1 MKRCQSLFI
10 LLLITHAL
18 VAQQAT
24 LSEREYALKY
34 KKSVQLFAGQQ
45 YFEAQ
50 SELTPLT
57 NRKYTNSM
65 VPYAHFY
72 HALCSFKQNKFFETR
87 IVLRQLFERFPDW
100 DTIDEAYYLYANAAL
115 SDNYVD
121 EGMQYL
127 NRISGTVLKKDIEN
141 MLYYHFSK
149 VTDRTQ
155 LKQLNQKFPNNAI
168 IAQILVD
175 NIQKSRNVSK
185 EDLEISDRLTNRF
198 NLGESTSTQKKPNP
212 QHKRDNKGVVNIA
225 VLLPFRLNDFDAS
238 KSNRANQYIYDLYAG
253 MKLAK
258 SKLEAEQINI
268 NLLTFDIDRDASLIS
283 ALVEDNQF
291 SQVDLLIGPLYPE
304 ANKIANNFAKSNDVV
319 QVHPLSNNRQLVA
332 SDKNTFLAAPSFE
345 TQSAKALEYM
355 KTQTIGRTVAIYYGN
370 TRKDSTFA
378 YAYRDEAL
386 KTGVEIITIRKFT
399 NAEDIDTRRR
409 PSHIFIS
416 GSETSFGG
424 KVINAL
430 DKKKITSPIIAASSA
445 FDFEGSS
452 LNIFNRELS
461 LIQLDYVN
469 RDKEEVKNF
478 RSTFFNEQN
487 ISPSYYSYWGYDM
500 LLFYA
505 RMLNNGKNQLRSS
518 LNAIEY
524 TQGYTLDGFDYTN
537 GANENQI
544 VPIIK
549 YQDGKFIEVMR

>member
-1 MKRCQSLFI
+1 MKRCYSLFI
-10 LLLITHAL
+10 LLLISQAL

-34 KKSVQLFAGQQ
+34 KKAVQLFAAQQ

-57 NRKYTNSM
+57 HRKYVNSM

-87 IVLRQLFERFPDW
+87 IFLRQLFERFPDW
-100 DTIDEAYYLYANAAL
+100 DKIDEAYYLYANAAL

-121 EGMQYL
+121 EGMQYI
-127 NRISGTVLKKDIEN
+127 NRISGTALKTEVEN

-149 VTDRTQ
+149 VTDRTP
-155 LKQLNQKFPNNAI
+155 LKQLNQKFPNNVI
-168 IAQILVD
+168 IAQLLVD
-175 NIQKSRNVSK
+175 NIQKSRTASK
-185 EDLEISDRLTNRF
+185 EDLEISDRLTNIF
-198 NLGESTSTQKKPNP
+198 NLGVNQAIN
-212 QHKRDNKGVVNIA
+212 KRTNSIRDPKGTVNIA

-238 KSNRANQYIYDLYAG
+238 KSNRANQYIYDMYVG

-258 SKLEAEQINI
+258 SKLEAEQIFVNI
-268 NLLTFDIDRDASLIS
+268 LTFDIDRDTSLIS
-283 ALVEDNQF
+283 ALVKDNQF
-291 SQVDLLIGPLYPE
+291 AQVDLLIGPLYPE
-304 ANKIANNFAKSNDVV
+304 ANKIANNFAKSNDVL
-319 QVHPLSNNRQLVA
+319 QLHPLSNNRQLIINE
-332 SDKNTFLAAPSFE
+332 KNTFLAAPSFE
-345 TQSAKALEYM
+345 TQSAKGLEYM

-378 YAYRDEAL
+378 YAYRDEAI
-386 KTGVEIITIRKFT
+386 KASIEVITIRKFT
-399 NAEDIDTRRR
+399 KPEDIDTRRR

-416 GSETSFGG
+416 GSEESFGG
-424 KVINAL
+424 KVVNAL

-445 FDFEGSS
+445 FDFDALS

-469 RDKEEVKNF
+469 RDKDDVKNF
-478 RSTFFNEQN
+478 RSIFFNEQN
-487 ISPSYYSYWGYDM
+487 STPSYYSYWGYDI

-505 RMLNNGKNQLRSS
+505 RMLNNGKNQLRRS

>member
-1 MKRCQSLFI
+1 MKRCYSLFI
-10 LLLITHAL
+10 LLLITQAL

-34 KKSVQLFAGQQ
+34 KKAVQLYAAQQ

-50 SELTPLT
+50 RELTPLT
-57 NRKYTNSM
+57 NRKYANSM
-65 VPYAHFY
+65 VPYGHFY
-72 HALCSFKQNKFFETR
+72 HALCTFKQNKFFETR

-100 DTIDEAYYLYANAAL
+100 DKIDEAYYLYANAAL

-121 EGMQYL
+121 EGLQYL
-127 NRISGTVLKKDIEN
+127 NRISGTALKTDTEN

-149 VTDRTQ
+149 ISDRTL
-155 LKQLNQKFPNNAI
+155 LKQLNQKFPNNAV

-175 NIQKSRNVSK
+175 NIQKSRAVSK
-185 EDLEISDRLTNRF
+185 EDLEISDRLTNKF
-198 NLGESTSTQKKPNP
+198 NLGVNLVKNKKSNS
-212 QHKRDNKGVVNIA
+212 KREAKGIINIA
-225 VLLPFRLNDFDAS
+225 ILLPFRLSDFEAS
-238 KSNRANQYIYDLYAG
+238 KSNRANQYIYDMYVG

-258 SKLEAEQINI
+258 SKLETEQINI

-304 ANKIANNFAKSNDVV
+304 ANKIANNFAKSNDLL
-319 QVHPLSNNRQLVA
+319 QLHPLSNNRQLINNE
-332 SDKNTFLAAPSFE
+332 KNTFLAAPSFE
-345 TQSAKALEYM
+345 TQSAKGIEYM

-378 YAYRDEAL
+378 FAYREEAL
-386 KTGVEIITIRKFT
+386 KEGIEVITIRKFT
-399 NAEDIDTRRR
+399 NAEDIDNRRR

-416 GSETSFGG
+416 GSEDSFGG
-424 KVINAL
+424 KVIYAL

-445 FDFEGSS
+445 FDFDVSS

-461 LIQLDYVN
+461 LIQLDYIN
-469 RDKEEVKNF
+469 RDKDEVKNF
-478 RSTFFNEQN
+478 RSTYFNEQN
-487 ISPSYYSYWGYDM
+487 STPSYYGYWGYDT

-505 RMLNNGKNQLRSS
+505 RMLNNGRNQLRSS

-537 GANENQI
+537 GVNENQI

>member
-1 MKRCQSLFI
+1 MKRCYSLFI
-10 LLLITHAL
+10 LLLISHAI

-34 KKSVQLFAGQQ
+34 KKAVQLYAAQQ

-57 NRKYTNSM
+57 NRKYSNSM

-72 HALCSFKQNKFFETR
+72 HALCTFKQNKFFETR

-100 DTIDEAYYLYANAAL
+100 DKIDEAYYLYANASL
-115 SDNYVD
+115 TDNYID

-127 NRISGTVLKKDIEN
+127 NRISGTTLKIDIEN

-149 VTDRTQ
+149 VTDRTL
-155 LKQLNQKFPNNAI
+155 LKQLNQKFPNNAV
-168 IAQILVD
+168 IAQLLVD
-175 NIQKSRNVSK
+175 NIQKSRIVSK
-185 EDLEISDRLTNRF
+185 EDLEISDRLTNKF
-198 NLGESTSTQKKPNP
+198 NLGVNLAINKKANS
-212 QHKRDNKGVVNIA
+212 KRDPKGVVNIA
-225 VLLPFRLNDFDAS
+225 ILLPFRLNDFDAG
-238 KSNRANQYIYDLYAG
+238 KSNRANQYIYDMYVG

-258 SKLEAEQINI
+258 SKLEAEQINV

-283 ALVEDNQF
+283 TLVENNQF

-304 ANKIANNFAKSNDVV
+304 ANKIANNFAKSNDVL
-319 QVHPLSNNRQLVA
+319 QLHPLSNNRQLIT
-332 SDKNTFLAAPSFE
+332 DEKNTFLAAPSFE
-345 TQSAKALEYM
+345 TQSAKGLEYM
-355 KTQTIGRTVAIYYGN
+355 KTQTIGRSVAIYYGN

-378 YAYRDEAL
+378 YAYRDEAT
-386 KTGVEIITIRKFT
+386 KAGVEVITIKKFT

-409 PSHIFIS
+409 PSHIFVS
-416 GSETSFGG
+416 GSEESFGG

-430 DKKKITSPIIAASSA
+430 DKKKITSPIIASSSA
-445 FDFEGSS
+445 FDFDVTS
-452 LNIFNRELS
+452 LNIFNRDLS
-461 LIQLDYVN
+461 LIQLDYIN
-469 RDKEEVKNF
+469 KEKDEVKNF

-487 ISPSYYSYWGYDM
+487 STPSYYSYWGYDM

-505 RMLNNGKNQLRSS
+505 RMLNNGQNQLRSS

-549 YQDGKFIEVMR
+549 YQNGKFIEVIR

>member
-34 KKSVQLFAGQQ
+34 KKAVQLYAGQQ

-100 DTIDEAYYLYANAAL
+100 DKIDEAYYLYANAAL

-141 MLYYHFSK
+141 MLYHHFSK
-149 VTDRTQ
+149 VSDRTQ
-155 LKQLNQKFPNNAI
+155 LKQLNQKFPNNAV
-168 IAQILVD
+168 IAQLLVD
-175 NIQKSRNVSK
+175 NIQKSSNVSK

-198 NLGESTSTQKKPNP
+198 NLGENPAITKKTNP
-212 QHKRDNKGVVNIA
+212 KRDNKGVVNIA
-225 VLLPFRLNDFDAS
+225 ILLPFRLNDFEAS
-238 KSNRANQYIYDLYAG
+238 KSNRANQYIYDMYAG

-258 SKLEAEQINI
+258 NKLEAEQINV

-283 ALVEDNQF
+283 SLIEDNQF

-332 SDKNTFLAAPSFE
+332 NDKNTFLAAPSFE

-355 KTQTIGRTVAIYYGN
+355 KTQTIGRSVAIYYGN

-386 KTGVEIITIRKFT
+386 KTGVEVITIKKFI

-416 GSETSFGG
+416 GSETTFGG

-430 DKKKITSPIIAASSA
+430 DKKKVTSPIIAASSA

-461 LIQLDYVN
+461 LIQLDYIN
-469 RDKEEVKNF
+469 RDKDEVKNF

-505 RMLNNGKNQLRSS
+505 RMLNNGKNQLRTV

-537 GANENQI
+537 GSNENQI

>member
-1 MKRCQSLFI
+1 MKRCCSLFI
-10 LLLITHAL
+10 LLLITHAS

-34 KKSVQLFAGQQ
+34 KKAVQLYAGQQ

-100 DTIDEAYYLYANAAL
+100 EKIDEAYYLYANAAL

-127 NRISGTVLKKDIEN
+127 NRISGIILKKDIEN

-155 LKQLNQKFPNNAI
+155 LKQLNQKFPNNAV
-168 IAQILVD
+168 IAQLLVD

-185 EDLEISDRLTNRF
+185 EDLEISDRLTNKF
-198 NLGESTSTQKKPNP
+198 NLGGNTATS
-212 QHKRDNKGVVNIA
+212 KRTTPRREQRSVVNIA
-225 VLLPFRLNDFDAS
+225 ILLPFRLNDFETG

-258 SKLEAEQINI
+258 TKLEAEQISV

-283 ALVEDNQF
+283 DLVEDNQF

-304 ANKIANNFAKSNDVV
+304 ANKIASTFAKSNDVV

-332 SDKNTFLAAPSFE
+332 NDKNIFLAAPSFE

-355 KTQTIGRTVAIYYGN
+355 KTQTIGRSVAIYYGN

-378 YAYRDEAL
+378 YSYRDEAIRA
-386 KTGVEIITIRKFT
+386 GVEVITVRRFT

-416 GSETSFGG
+416 GSEESFGG
-424 KVINAL
+424 KVVNAL

-445 FDFEGSS
+445 FDFEGAS

-461 LIQLDYVN
+461 LIQLDYIN
-469 RDKEEVKNF
+469 RDKDEVKNF

-487 ISPSYYSYWGYDM
+487 ITPSYYSYWGYDM

-505 RMLNNGKNQLRSS
+505 RMLNNGKNQFRSS

-537 GANENQI
+537 GSNENQI